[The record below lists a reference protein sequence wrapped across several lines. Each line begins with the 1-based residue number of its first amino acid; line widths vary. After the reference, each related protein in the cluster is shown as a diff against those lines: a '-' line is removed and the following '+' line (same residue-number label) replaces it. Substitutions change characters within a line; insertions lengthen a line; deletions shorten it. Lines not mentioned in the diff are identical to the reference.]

1 MIITAVKFEA
11 SLKRAFEFEGCY
23 LVLNW
28 ILMST
33 ALLCKHLLHCTQEPF
48 SAFDIDAFHGTETC
62 SWPLLGQLFV
72 VKRLFNLLRPKFFHG
87 MHF

>member
-1 MIITAVKFEA
+1 MRHKDTQTVTMIITAVKFEA

-48 SAFDIDAFHGTETC
+48 LAFDIDAFPVLKHVLGHC
-62 SWPLLGQLFV
+62 LGSSLLLKGCLTS
-72 VKRLFNLLRPKFFHG
+72 
-87 MHF
+87 